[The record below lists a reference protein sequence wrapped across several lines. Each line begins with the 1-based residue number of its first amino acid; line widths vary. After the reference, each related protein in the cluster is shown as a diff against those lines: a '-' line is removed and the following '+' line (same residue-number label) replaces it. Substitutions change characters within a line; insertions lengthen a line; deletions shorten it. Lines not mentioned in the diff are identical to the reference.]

1 MVTWSEI
8 QARLGGP
15 RAVSLTAF
23 LVGSPFWILGFVFN
37 ETASYTSLGG
47 ALLVSVVA
55 IAGQVAMGLVLWL
68 AHLSVLRHRWEHPV
82 ALWRVMTVWG
92 LSGLVRWAALFGGL
106 VFFDLEDPVP
116 APLRALVSVVLVTVG
131 YGFGAYALGAYDI
144 FTQQRARA
152 LQQLLEGEGQLATHR
167 QAVESMKQ
175 TLVSQVD
182 SELAQSKASTSAA
195 LDLLESSLG
204 NRRDAIPVLDD
215 LRKLSDQTWQRI
227 SGELWSQAP
236 ASAPR
241 VKLGELVALFAIS
254 HPFRPLY
261 LVIVGSFLYMLVYS
275 RVYGPLEGG
284 VVAAFWIA
292 GACIVA
298 VIANSMLARLKPVAT
313 ALFYALLI
321 VYLASSAPLIMLGS
335 ALGFSEVSVVR
346 IATVHAISVLS
357 TICLSLPPAISQV
370 QSRILDRLRA
380 TIDSRTLEQ
389 LHVESQLVIVSQK
402 IANHLHGDVRGNF
415 LASVLTLRR
424 NIDSGDVAGATV
436 SINQLRAS
444 LLESS
449 DLAVANHAAL
459 DELRTFLDNW
469 SGIIDIAVEKPLT
482 DLPEEFHAAFHTII
496 VDGVNNA
503 VRHGGADWVRIT
515 FLVEPD
521 AIILTIRNNGST
533 KSSSRV
539 GLGTTHL
546 DLFAPEQWSRT
557 TAENG
562 ITQLVARVE
571 ARAVRAAPLTR

>member
-1 MVTWSEI
+1 MVSWSEI
-8 QARLGGP
+8 RSRVGGP

-47 ALLVSVVA
+47 ALLVGVVA

-68 AHLSVLRHRWEHPV
+68 AHLSVLRHRSEHPV

-92 LSGLVRWAALFGGL
+92 LSGLGRWAAPFGGL
-106 VFFDLEDPVP
+106 VFFDLDDPVP
-116 APLRALVSVVLVTVG
+116 APLRALVSLVLVTVG

-144 FTQQRARA
+144 FTQHRARA

-167 QAVESMKQ
+167 AAVESMKQ

-195 LDLLESSLG
+195 LDRLESSLG
-204 NRRDAIPVLDD
+204 DRSDPMPALDD
-215 LRKLSDQTWQRI
+215 LRELSDKTWQRI

-236 ASAPR
+236 AAAPR
-241 VKLGELVALFAIS
+241 VKLRELVALFAIS

-261 LVIVGSFLYMLVYS
+261 LVIVGLFLYMLVYS
-275 RVYGPLEGG
+275 RVYGPQEGG
-284 VVAAFWIA
+284 VLAAFWIA

-313 ALFYALLI
+313 ALFYVLLI
-321 VYLASSAPLIMLGS
+321 AYLASSAPLIMLGS
-335 ALGFSEVSVVR
+335 ALGFSEVSALR

-357 TICLSLPPAISQV
+357 TICLSLPPAISAV
-370 QSRILDRLRA
+370 QSRILDQLRA

-415 LASVLTLRR
+415 LAAVLTLRR
-424 NIDSGDVAGATV
+424 NIDSGDVAGARE

-449 DLAVANHAAL
+449 DFAVANHAAL

-503 VRHGGADWVRIT
+503 VRHGGSDWVRVT

-521 AIILTIRNNGST
+521 AIILTIRNNGTT
-533 KSSSRV
+533 KPSSRI
-539 GLGTTHL
+539 GLGTNHL
-546 DLFAPEQWSRT
+546 DLFAPDQWSRT

-562 ITQLVARVE
+562 ITQLIARVE
-571 ARAVRAAPLTR
+571 GRAVRAAPLAR